1 MKSVPT
7 PALRRPPVSDV
18 MVTKVVRRLTARDRL
33 LCHVLYD
40 HQVLLTAHVTDLCFD
55 NVITAQHHLS
65 TLVGLRVLDRF
76 RHFRQQGS
84 EPYHYDLDA
93 LGVEIVAAD
102 RGIEVSRAEARRL
115 RALALADSQRLAH
128 LLAVNGLFCQLA
140 KATRHERDVTLSEW
154 WSERR
159 CASEWGAVVRPDGFG
174 TLDGPKGRVE
184 FLVEV
189 DRGTEPLKRLAE
201 KLTGYADL
209 VRATGWS
216 PWVCFSFPS
225 PRREAEARRVL
236 GHPSLRIVT
245 TAEGIGEGPGRASW
259 LPIGSTGP
267 RLALVDLSGTPGTRS

>member
-7 PALRRPPVSDV
+7 PVRPPPVSNV
-18 MVTKVVRRLTARDRL
+18 RVIKVVRRLTARDRF

-40 HQVLLTAHVTDLCFD
+40 HQVLLTAQVTDLCFG
-55 NVITAQHHLS
+55 NVITAQHRLS

-84 EPYHYDLDA
+84 EPYHYVLDA
-93 LGVEIVAAD
+93 MGVEIVAAD

-115 RALALADSQRLAH
+115 RSLALTDSQRLAH
-128 LLAVNGLFCQLA
+128 LIGVNGLFCQVA
-140 KATRHERDVTLSEW
+140 RSARRDRDVTLSEW

-159 CASEWGAVVRPDGFG
+159 CANGWGAVVRPDGFG
-174 TLDGPKGRVE
+174 TLVGPKGRVE

-216 PWVCFSFPS
+216 PWVCFAFPS

-236 GHPSLRIVT
+236 DHPSLRIAT
-245 TAEGIGEGPGRASW
+245 TVEGIGDGAGGQTW
-259 LPIGSTGP
+259 LLIGSTGP
-267 RLALVDLSGTPGTRS
+267 RRRLIDLPVETGTKS